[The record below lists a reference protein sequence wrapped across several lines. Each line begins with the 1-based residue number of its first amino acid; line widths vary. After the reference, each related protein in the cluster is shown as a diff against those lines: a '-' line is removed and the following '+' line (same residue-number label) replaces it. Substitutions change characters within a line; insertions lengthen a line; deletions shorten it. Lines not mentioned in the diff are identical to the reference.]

1 MDDYLA
7 IVTLAFGEIIKN
19 VINVLYIA
27 KDENG
32 FHFAISDGNKIC
44 VKCEDGIWLI
54 NGAKGIAKIPHLS
67 SFTAGVIMIL
77 VILFIVYNFGKF
89 QNRPCSHGD
98 P

>member
-1 MDDYLA
+1 MSLM
-7 IVTLAFGEIIKN
+7 F
-19 VINVLYIA
+19 YILQ

-32 FHFAISDGNKIC
+32 FHFAISDGNKIELS
-44 VKCEDGIWLI
+44 EDGIWLI

-77 VILFIVYNFGKF
+77 VILFIVYNFVNSRTK
-89 QNRPCSHGD
+89 PCSDGD